1 VRDERG
7 AEEVRSSLRAA
18 LALLPQGQ
26 RDVLLLTHLVG
37 LSPHEIAAILNCS
50 VRAVHGLHYRGRIAV
65 RVLLTDLG
73 SAPAVAQ
80 MPHRRRRTAEPLGLS
95 A

>member
-1 VRDERG
+1 
-7 AEEVRSSLRAA
+7 VRSALRAA

-37 LSPHEIAAILNCS
+37 LSPSEIAAVLGCS

-65 RVLLTDLG
+65 QATLTDLG
-73 SAPAVAQ
+73 SAPAVARLPRRA
-80 MPHRRRRTAEPLGLS
+80 PHDQQLLEVPA
-95 A
+95 